1 MNLVIIE
8 GVGKKDT
15 IQKYLGKDYEVVAS
29 QGHVR
34 DLPEKTLGV
43 NIRNNF
49 EPEYAILPDKKD
61 IVEKLKKKASKADKI
76 YIATDPD
83 REGEAIAWHLCY
95 ILGLNPKDPIR
106 ITFNEI
112 THDAV
117 QNGLHHPRSLD
128 LNLVDAQQTRRVLDR
143 LVGYKLSEIM
153 CRKIQPKLSA
163 GRVQST
169 TLKMVVDRE
178 NEIRNFVP
186 KEYWTLT
193 AQLYNKDPKQI
204 FKATL
209 TKIKGKKHTVEHKED
224 MDKIVAYLQK
234 YPFVVKNV
242 KKSVGK
248 THPTAPYTTSTM
260 QQDALNKLGM
270 SVKKTTACAQ
280 ALYEGVELGSEGK
293 IALVTYIRSDSTRV
307 APEAMAMA
315 KEYIKK
321 NFGEKYLPKTQ
332 NIYKTKSSA
341 QDAHEAIRP
350 INLNRTPESVKNLI
364 SPDNYK
370 LYRMIYQKF
379 LASQMADSTHNS
391 VVADISCGEC
401 EFRASGKTP
410 LFDGFTI
417 VYAKDKK
424 PKIEETIEE
433 DESQNGLLPEMAEQD
448 ILTVSAINPMQK
460 FTKAPSRY
468 TEATLIKEM
477 EDKGIGRPATY
488 APTLSTIASR
498 NYTEKEGKYLV
509 PTKLGEAVSAM
520 LEKFFG
526 SIINVKFT
534 ADMESKL
541 DQVAEEGI
549 DWHQIIKEFYA
560 EFEKFLYTADKDS
573 VKIKVEPKPTNY
585 ICDKCGSP
593 MVIRTGKFGE
603 FIACSNFPK
612 CKNILNIVKTV
623 GVCPKCGKDVIE
635 KKSKKGKVF
644 YGCSDYPKC
653 DFVSWEIPV
662 EEKCPKCGSYMTKKE
677 LYGKI
682 RIKCSN
688 AQCDYQ
694 RTEEKEKKKE
704 ENQSV

>member
-15 IQKYLGKDYEVVAS
+15 IQKYLGKDFEVVAS

-43 NIRNNF
+43 NIRQNF
-49 EPEYAILPDKKD
+49 DPEYTILPDKKD
-61 IVEKLKKKASKADKI
+61 IVEKLKKKAEKADKI

-95 ILGLNPKDPIR
+95 ILGLNPNDPIR

-117 QNGLHHPRSLD
+117 QRGLANPRSLD

-143 LVGYKLSEIM
+143 LVGYKLSEVM

-169 TLKMVVDRE
+169 TLKMVVERE
-178 NEIRNFVP
+178 EEIRNFVP
-186 KEYWTLT
+186 KEYWTLV
-193 AQLYNKDPKQI
+193 AKLYNKEPKEV

-209 TKIKGKKHTVEHKED
+209 TKIKGKKHTVETKED
-224 MDKIVAYLQK
+224 MDKIVSYLDK
-234 YPFVVKNV
+234 YPFVVKSV

-280 ALYEGVELGSEGK
+280 SLYEGVVLGEEGK
-293 IALVTYIRSDSTRV
+293 VALVTYIRSDSTRV

-315 KEYIKK
+315 KEYIVA
-321 NFGEKYLPKTQ
+321 NFGEKYLPKTP

-350 INLNRTPESVKNLI
+350 INLKRTPESVKNLV
-364 SPDNYK
+364 SPDIYK

-379 LASQMADSTHNS
+379 LASQMAESTYNS

-401 EFRASGKTP
+401 EFRANGRTP
-410 LFDGFTI
+410 LFDGFQV

-424 PKIEETIEE
+424 TKTEDSAEEEE
-433 DESQNGLLPEMAEQD
+433 NQNGLLPDMKEGD
-448 ILTVSAINPMQK
+448 TLTKTELIPSQK

-509 PTKLGEAVSAM
+509 PTKLGEAVSSM
-520 LEKFFG
+520 LEKFFH
-526 SIINVKFT
+526 SIINVTFT
-534 ADMESKL
+534 ADMETKL
-541 DQVAEEGI
+541 DKVAEEGI
-549 DWHQIIKEFYA
+549 DWHKIIKEFYT
-560 EFEKFLYTADKDS
+560 EFEQLLFTADKDS
-573 VKIKVEPKPTNY
+573 VRVKVEPKPTEY

-593 MVIRTGKFGE
+593 MVIRTGRFGE

-612 CKNILNIVKTV
+612 CKNILHIVKTV
-623 GVCPKCGKDVIE
+623 GVCPKCGKDVVE
-635 KKSKKGKVF
+635 KKSKKGKIF
-644 YGCSDYPKC
+644 YGCSGYPTC
-653 DFVSWEIPV
+653 DFVSWEVPV
-662 EEKCPKCGSYMTKKE
+662 QENCPKCGQYMTQKE

-682 RIKCSN
+682 RVKCSN
-688 AQCDYQ
+688 SSCDY
-694 RTEEKEKKKE
+694 TYTKSKEKKEEKEE
-704 ENQSV
+704 QN